1 MGNRWCVRIICIT
14 LGILLKY
21 TSKGELTI
29 MKFSI
34 MMNDFFP
41 PKFEFKNDVVLL
53 KRLYI
58 KEL

>member
-1 MGNRWCVRIICIT
+1 
-14 LGILLKY
+14 
-21 TSKGELTI
+21 

-34 MMNDFFP
+34 LINDFFP

-53 KRLYI
+53 KSLYI

>member
-1 MGNRWCVRIICIT
+1 
-14 LGILLKY
+14 
-21 TSKGELTI
+21 

-34 MMNDFFP
+34 LINDFFP